1 MKKML
6 LCLLLACQLLTASA
20 CETGYWPEREYTHV
34 APVGEVPAEFV
45 ERLEAARL
53 SDACPVGENFVSTH
67 TNHIVWLD
75 KHGATLADCSFAYD
89 PTLHVWE
96 ESVTAT
102 SDGGLLFTRN
112 FSDRYQSET
121 ERWASE
127 DGVASQVIKLDAAG
141 NVQWLSELEG
151 VEGLM
156 LAQCIETS
164 DGYCFFGARETP
176 ETKRLGVGSPTDL
189 TVLLLDKQGQVVSL
203 TTFGGSDFD
212 MFYRAEKVDGG
223 YVIYAL
229 VQSNDGIFENTLEE
243 GTVNASWKLT
253 VNEQFELVAMEKVTY
268 EALYGAEVLGYVAGQ
283 PVCEDDPRVLVNG
296 AGTPLRVIDYGDM
309 YLIISRNI
317 TGVDE
322 RVSLA
327 INMVYYRYE
336 TVYSAWQDGEL
347 LWRAVTD
354 NHSDYDDLQL
364 YWAPVSDD

>member
-6 LCLLLACQLLTASA
+6 LCLLMACQLLWVSV
-20 CETGYWPEREYTHV
+20 CEAEYWEEREFVRVT
-34 APVGEVPAEFV
+34 PVGETPAEFV

-53 SDACPVGENFVSTH
+53 SDACPVGENFVSTRADR
-67 TNHIVWLD
+67 IAWLD
-75 KHGATLADCSFAYD
+75 KHGATLADCSFMYD
-89 PTLHVWE
+89 PTLYVQE
-96 ESVTAT
+96 KAITAT

-121 ERWASE
+121 GRWASE

-141 NVQWLSELEG
+141 NVAWQVEL
-151 VEGLM
+151 VDVQGLM

-164 DGYCFFGARETP
+164 EGYVFFGARETP
-176 ETKRLGVGSPTDL
+176 ETKSLGVGSPTDL
-189 TVLLLDKQGQVVSL
+189 TVLLLDKRGQAVSL

-223 YVIYAL
+223 YAIYAL
-229 VQSNDGIFENTLEE
+229 AQSNDGIFENTLEE
-243 GTVNASWKLT
+243 GMVNASWKLT
-253 VNEQFELVAMEKVTY
+253 INEQFELVDMEKVSY
-268 EALYGAEVLGYVAGQ
+268 EALYGPEVLGYVDGQ
-283 PVCEDDPRVLVNG
+283 PVCEDDPRVLANS
-296 AGTPLRVIDYGDM
+296 AGTPLQVIDYGDM

-322 RVSLA
+322 RIPAYV
-327 INMVYYRYE
+327 NMVYYRYE

-347 LWRAVTD
+347 LWRAVTG

-364 YWAPVSDD
+364 YWAPVSCD